1 MWANLLKIRNLYLQG
16 RKFLVG
22 NGKKILF
29 WKDRWL
35 YDKPLDILFPD
46 LFKMA
51 QHQDISLAEAKMNPD
66 KITFSRWLV
75 DQWQKQ
81 WEHITSELSKISLN
95 DSDDIVLWRFG
106 KKCHFSVKSMYD
118 MLTVND
124 SGSYFKKIWKSKIP
138 NKIKIF
144 MWLVVNDAILT
155 KDNMIRRKWQ
165 GDPKCSFCSMNE
177 SAPHLLFQCNIARAV
192 WAIFATCMG
201 ASDIPNYI
209 NQCWTWCEKWLP
221 GGENSTLWV
230 LWLFADLS
238 RKQEKKSV
246 SKGKW

>member
-1 MWANLLKIRNLYLQG
+1 MWADLLKIRNLYLPG

-51 QHQDISLAEAKMNPD
+51 QQQDISLAKAKMNPD
-66 KITFSRWLV
+66 KITFSRCLV

-81 WEHITSELSKISLN
+81 WEHITSELSKISPN

-118 MLTVND
+118 MLIVND
-124 SGSYFKKIWKSKIP
+124 LGSYFKKIWKSKIP

-165 GDPKCSFCSMNE
+165 GDLKCYFCSMNE
-177 SAPHLLFQCNIARAV
+177 SAPHLLF
-192 WAIFATCMG
+192 
-201 ASDIPNYI
+201 
-209 NQCWTWCEKWLP
+209 
-221 GGENSTLWV
+221 
-230 LWLFADLS
+230 
-238 RKQEKKSV
+238 
-246 SKGKW
+246 